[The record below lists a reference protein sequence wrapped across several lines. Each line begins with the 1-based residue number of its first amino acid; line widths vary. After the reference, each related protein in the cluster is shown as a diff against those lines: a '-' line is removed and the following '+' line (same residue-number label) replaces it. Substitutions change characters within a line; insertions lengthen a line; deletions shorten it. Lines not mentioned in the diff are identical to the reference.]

1 MSILSRFTNIMSC
14 NVKSLFNKSN
24 NSKKEIKKYIEQL
37 ELDLGSIKSEVEAAL
52 VQKERLQRELE
63 EYEDTIDKYNRYY
76 EKASNNG
83 KTRDAKIYLSKKE
96 NLMPKYI
103 SLKEAYDKIEAN
115 NNKYIELQ
123 NKLINDITELKNR
136 YNALEEGANSSK
148 TEEFKEK
155 ADNMIYEAEALKE
168 LDNLTKSTDDD
179 FNREFEKL
187 LSEED
192 K

>member
-37 ELDLGSIKSEVEAAL
+37 ELDLGSIKSEIEAAL
-52 VQKERLQRELE
+52 VQKERLQRELQ

>member
-52 VQKERLQRELE
+52 LQKESLHRELE

>member
-136 YNALEEGANSSK
+136 FNALEEGVNSSK

>member
-52 VQKERLQRELE
+52 VQKERLQRELQ

-179 FNREFEKL
+179 FKREFEKL

>member
-52 VQKERLQRELE
+52 VQKERLQRELQ